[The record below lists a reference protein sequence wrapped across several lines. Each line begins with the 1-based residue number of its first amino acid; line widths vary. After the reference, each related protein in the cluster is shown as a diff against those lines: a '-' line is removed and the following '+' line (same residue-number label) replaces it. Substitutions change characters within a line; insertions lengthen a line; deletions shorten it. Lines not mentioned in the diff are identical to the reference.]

1 MSAVTEVLSVV
12 MLIVGIVLA
21 LTVLATLL
29 RDLWH

>member
-1 MSAVTEVLSVV
+1 VSAVTEVLSVV

-21 LTVLATLL
+21 LTVLASLL

>member
-21 LTVLATLL
+21 FTVLATLL